1 MRKAKGKRKQKE
13 VPSRLAVVNA
23 SKQRGVVSR
32 DDGGF
37 QDRTVTHQLFWT
49 MPHVG
54 LPRDVASAPCVRSI
68 KHRTPQSSFTLV
80 TSAITSPGSQ
90 GCLQLI
96 RYGPA
101 PKGYAP
107 QRVGQQPAFQAVCKS
122 SKVVPHWLDTQPL
135 TTSNTKTTS
144 RQQEPTNKNQ
154 RQEKLT
160 SWRSREGGE
169 GASSLGK
176 RWCHRRCRHR
186 CRCR

>member
-1 MRKAKGKRKQKE
+1 
-13 VPSRLAVVNA
+13 
-23 SKQRGVVSR
+23 
-32 DDGGF
+32 
-37 QDRTVTHQLFWT
+37 

-107 QRVGQQPAFQAVCKS
+107 QRVGQQPACTGGAQIIQGRSPLAGNTTPYHKQHKNHIQTAGTHKQESETRKAYQLEIKRRRGRSVVIGQALVS
-122 SKVVPHWLDTQPL
+122 LPLLPPVPLPL
-135 TTSNTKTTS
+135 MQS
-144 RQQEPTNKNQ
+144 
-154 RQEKLT
+154 
-160 SWRSREGGE
+160 
-169 GASSLGK
+169 AAGK
-176 RWCHRRCRHR
+176 QLAK
-186 CRCR
+186 